1 MLVQLVKGV
10 SSIYHENDYHSPSHL
25 AFHTLLP
32 RPHSATMTS
41 ITLTP
46 RHIASR
52 TAVAILGGYAFTWG
66 VIALGIALM
75 YSAGME
81 FHDAEHLSYIIGLL
95 VFLVAFLVAFATQG
109 LRKVALVLVGGGALM
124 TAAAWWVQ
132 GLIMQAGV

>member
-1 MLVQLVKGV
+1 
-10 SSIYHENDYHSPSHL
+10 
-25 AFHTLLP
+25 
-32 RPHSATMTS
+32 MTS

>member
-1 MLVQLVKGV
+1 
-10 SSIYHENDYHSPSHL
+10 
-25 AFHTLLP
+25 
-32 RPHSATMTS
+32 MTS

-95 VFLVAFLVAFATQG
+95 VFLTAFLVAFATQA

-124 TAAAWWVQ
+124 SALAWWVQ
-132 GLIMQAGV
+132 GLIIASGV